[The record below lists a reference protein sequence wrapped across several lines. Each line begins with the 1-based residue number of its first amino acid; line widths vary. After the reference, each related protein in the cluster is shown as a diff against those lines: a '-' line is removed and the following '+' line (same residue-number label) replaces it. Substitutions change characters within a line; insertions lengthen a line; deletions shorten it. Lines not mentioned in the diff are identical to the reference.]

1 MAWSDVMFSPIRIAR
16 DLPIAAKLAM
26 TVVGALSLLTGVSM
40 FALDRLDFV
49 AGTQENALAQLAVQ
63 HQVETGLL
71 AAQDLRVVS
80 RELQSQQTVGGVR
93 AALERASR
101 QVEQVK
107 TLMLDVKTGDDQP
120 LLDDSLAK
128 LNSLADVVKKAGALR
143 TDLLTARQKRLFQ
156 ARPTF
161 ETAMGTLINE
171 LARGDALGGGVDS
184 VRDAGQAA
192 HVNQLDPVIEAAGR
206 YRLALAR
213 VQSGAMMF
221 MATGSG
227 SAVNDIRDGTAD
239 AKASMTAILS
249 GSMVEGIKAD
259 AQMVDA
265 IGQGIASASA
275 DLVSMSRQ
283 LDQLTG
289 TDIETA
295 SQDVR
300 MAFQKLANAA
310 ADRGRAASA
319 SARAAAHR
327 ASDHIWLMVGA
338 IAVLMIVLGG
348 IVTRMLAGPIRRL
361 TRIVQSIAAGQT
373 DQAVPYTAWRD
384 EIGRMAGSVETLRG
398 VMRQTFIQAQMIEQ
412 LPVGVMTAE
421 AGNDFRISYLNPEAR
436 IILESVQT
444 ALPVAVA
451 DLVGQPIDLFHPG
464 STRQRDLVADPR
476 NLPHSARITIGSET
490 LDLRITAVYDRGG
503 AYAGPLLTWRK
514 MTGQVQ
520 LVHQFE
526 QSVGAIARTVAESAD
541 GMRDAARVMRQS
553 AMTAGERTLAVSVAS
568 NQASHSVTTAA
579 AGAEE
584 VAVSVAE
591 IARQVAE
598 SAQIASMAVAE
609 AQATDASVSGLS
621 QAATRISAVV
631 RLISDIAGR
640 TNLLA
645 LNATIEAARAG
656 DAGKGFAV
664 VAGEVKNLATQT
676 AKATEEIGGQITA
689 MQDATSQAVTALRSI
704 GATIQRMNDIATV
717 IAGSVE
723 QQGAATTSI
732 AQAVQHA
739 AAGTAEVNTNI
750 AAVSLVV
757 EETGDRAG
765 GVLEAAT
772 AMSGQAATLSAEVE
786 KFLVAVQRAA

>member
-464 STRQRDLVADPR
+464 STSQRDLVADPR

>member
-1 MAWSDVMFSPIRIAR
+1 
-16 DLPIAAKLAM
+16 
-26 TVVGALSLLTGVSM
+26 
-40 FALDRLDFV
+40 
-49 AGTQENALAQLAVQ
+49 
-63 HQVETGLL
+63 
-71 AAQDLRVVS
+71 
-80 RELQSQQTVGGVR
+80 
-93 AALERASR
+93 
-101 QVEQVK
+101 
-107 TLMLDVKTGDDQP
+107 
-120 LLDDSLAK
+120 
-128 LNSLADVVKKAGALR
+128 
-143 TDLLTARQKRLFQ
+143 
-156 ARPTF
+156 
-161 ETAMGTLINE
+161 
-171 LARGDALGGGVDS
+171 
-184 VRDAGQAA
+184 
-192 HVNQLDPVIEAAGR
+192 
-206 YRLALAR
+206 
-213 VQSGAMMF
+213 MMF

-464 STRQRDLVADPR
+464 STSQRDLVADPR